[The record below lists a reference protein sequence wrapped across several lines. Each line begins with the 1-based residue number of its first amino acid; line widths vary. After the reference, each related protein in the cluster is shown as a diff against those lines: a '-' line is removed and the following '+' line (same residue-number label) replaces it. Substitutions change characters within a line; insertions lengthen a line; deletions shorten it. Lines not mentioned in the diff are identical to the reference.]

1 MTDEIKITKLTRGD
15 RRGKL
20 EISTLDKPLIVSLEI
35 ILQHRL
41 VEGIVITPAQLELL
55 RLESELYLCD
65 STAARLL
72 ARRQHSVGELKA
84 KLTQRK
90 FSADVTRQVIR
101 KYLDRGILDDQ
112 QYALILAE
120 KLVAERPCGRSYL
133 LAHLRRKKIS
143 RELAEQTADIV
154 LTGREE
160 IELATASLEKR
171 WAHLGQF
178 ELEVA
183 RNKSYNYLSR
193 RGFSYP
199 AARAA
204 FEKLVN
210 RQKEV

>member
-1 MTDEIKITKLTRGD
+1 MTEEVRITKLTRGD
-15 RRGKL
+15 KRGKL
-20 EISTLDKPLIVSLEI
+20 EISTLDKPLIVSHEM

-41 VEGIVITPAQLELL
+41 VEGVVITPAQLELL
-55 RLESELYLCD
+55 RFESELYLCD
-65 STAARLL
+65 DTAARLL
-72 ARRQHSVGELKA
+72 AVRQHSVGELKA

-90 FSADVTRQVIR
+90 FSVEVARRVIK
-101 KYLDRGILDDQ
+101 KYIDRGVLDDNH
-112 QYALILAE
+112 YALKLAE

-133 LAHLRRKKIS
+133 VAHLRRKKIS
-143 RELAEQTADIV
+143 RELAEETADMV

-160 IELATASLEKR
+160 IALAMASLEKR

-210 RQKEV
+210 RQKED